1 MRSLSLSAFLIASAA
16 MLVPLLVILAYV
28 ASVLAYAFMFP

>member
-1 MRSLSLSAFLIASAA
+1 MRSLSLPAFLLASGA
-16 MLVPLLVILAYV
+16 MLAPLLVFLAYV